1 MSEHKHTP
9 GPWQFGG
16 FELYEGS
23 GKRFNISQAEGAAF
37 TYGYSDVAQTIEG
50 ERLSVQE
57 ANARL
62 IAAAPE
68 LLDAL
73 RELVACKRMKEQIA
87 IQQGLV
93 IETDED
99 MEEMDRIMSD
109 YARRQPRAWENA
121 ALILAKATGAT
132 HD

>member
-1 MSEHKHTP
+1 MEHKHTP
-9 GPWQFGG
+9 GPWVVEILPSGRITVTAGQFFITGDDGG
-16 FELYEGS
+16 LGLC
-23 GKRFNISQAEGAAF
+23 
-37 TYGYSDVAQTIEG
+37 IE
-50 ERLSVQE
+50 
-57 ANARL
+57 NARL

-109 YARRQPRAWENA
+109 YARRQPKAWENA
-121 ALILAKATGAT
+121 ALIRAKATGAT
-132 HD
+132 HE